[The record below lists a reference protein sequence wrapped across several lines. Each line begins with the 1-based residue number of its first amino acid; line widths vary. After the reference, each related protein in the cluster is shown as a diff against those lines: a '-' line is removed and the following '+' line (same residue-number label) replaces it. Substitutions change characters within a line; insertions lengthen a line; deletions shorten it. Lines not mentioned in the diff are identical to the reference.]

1 MFAFSKMITF
11 SDSFTQFEFLSKAWK
26 RVATWGFFVWVLFD
40 VWIFGSILILKKNR
54 EKQEFG
60 RQRFPLN
67 KALTGLAHHPVAP
80 YS

>member
-11 SDSFTQFEFLSKAWK
+11 SDSFTQFEFLSKIWK
-26 RVATWGFFVWVLFD
+26 RVATCGFFVWVLFD
-40 VWIFGSILILKKNR
+40 VWIFGS
-54 EKQEFG
+54 KQEFG

>member
-1 MFAFSKMITF
+1 MKTRRNMRIFCVSVIWCL
-11 SDSFTQFEFLSKAWK
+11 DI
-26 RVATWGFFVWVLFD
+26 WVRFN
-40 VWIFGSILILKKNR
+40 SQKKR

>member
-26 RVATWGFFVWVLFD
+26 RVATCGFFVSFIWCLDIWVHFN
-40 VWIFGSILILKKNR
+40 SQKKR